1 LTQQCSLPVAAPRR
15 NKGFRNGKSLP
26 SAVPERTRNMKEPI
40 SQRVTDLSQLDPLR
54 KSASKLSLDDLD
66 NE

>member
-26 SAVPERTRNMKEPI
+26 LAVPERTRNMKEPI
-40 SQRVTDLSQLDPLR
+40 SQRVTDLSQLDPLK